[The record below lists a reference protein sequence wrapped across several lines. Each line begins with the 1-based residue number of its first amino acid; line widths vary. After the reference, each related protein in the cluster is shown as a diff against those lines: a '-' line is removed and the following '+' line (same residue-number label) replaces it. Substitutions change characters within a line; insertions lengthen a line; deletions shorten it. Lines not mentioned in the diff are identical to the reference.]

1 MGIIQS
7 ICFCLASQTP
17 GGGERRSDCSHHL
30 PHVIMS
36 YPLTMGRTASHSQT
50 CFSLKELLIY
60 KPFTFHFP
68 SLRINNFFTQKWV
81 LPTWRL
87 TDDAIPVN
95 LIHSTQMQFVLQLE
109 RNADCFDH
117 RNSRDVTTQMRGE
130 RDVNKSNH
138 CDGSFLNWTKYHSQS
153 ELGSVPPLYWVSS
166 PSPAHT
172 NNGYNLLLSPL
183 SSLLF
188 KIS

>member
-1 MGIIQS
+1 MLQSQGAVDIQTFYIS
-7 ICFCLASQTP
+7 
-17 GGGERRSDCSHHL
+17 
-30 PHVIMS
+30 
-36 YPLTMGRTASHSQT
+36 
-50 CFSLKELLIY
+50 FSLIKNQQFLHTEMS
-60 KPFTFHFP
+60 FT
-68 SLRINNFFTQKWV
+68 NVT
-81 LPTWRL
+81 TY